1 MRFKN
6 IMMNIKK
13 VIKLLDKIKGQAE
26 KFWHTLDKVFVTKLI
41 ITVFFSTTIGIFLG
55 LFMLQVT
62 GEEQVET
69 MTEDNIVKKP
79 TALENI
85 SFYIVQAGLFEE
97 KSNAEATRDKHEG
110 AYIWEE
116 DGKYYLFIDVS
127 FKKETLEKKYQNN
140 DTVFLKEW
148 TIDMGEINFSEE
160 EIIYL
165 ESLVVWL
172 ESQLLGTDDAH
183 ALDRLQALTV
193 SKDSMLYDIYKMI
206 QDTDKKAWAKGK
218 ILQLLF
224 AIEKNLQNG

>member
-1 MRFKN
+1 M
-6 IMMNIKK
+6 
-13 VIKLLDKIKGQAE
+13 LDKIVGQAE
-26 KFWHTLDKVFVTKLI
+26 KFWQALDKVFVTKLI

-62 GEEQVET
+62 GEEQVEM

-97 KSNAEATRDKHEG
+97 KSNAETTRDKYEG

-127 FKKETLEKKYQNN
+127 FKKETLEKKYENN

-148 TIDMGEINFSEE
+148 TIKTGEINFSDE
-160 EIIYL
+160 EISYL

-172 ESQLLGTDDAH
+172 ENHLVGTDDVD
-183 ALDRLQALTV
+183 ALARLQALTV
-193 SKDSMLYDIYKMI
+193 SPNSMLYDIYKMI
-206 QDTDKKAWAKGK
+206 QDTDKKAWTKGK
-218 ILQLLF
+218 LLQLLF
-224 AIEKNLQNG
+224 MLEKNLQNG

>member
-1 MRFKN
+1 
-6 IMMNIKK
+6 
-13 VIKLLDKIKGQAE
+13 KIKGQAE

-116 DGKYYLFIDVS
+116 DGKYYRSEEHTSELQSRFDLVCRLL
-127 FKKETLEKKYQNN
+127 LEK
-140 DTVFLKEW
+140 
-148 TIDMGEINFSEE
+148 
-160 EIIYL
+160 
-165 ESLVVWL
+165 
-172 ESQLLGTDDAH
+172 
-183 ALDRLQALTV
+183 
-193 SKDSMLYDIYKMI
+193 
-206 QDTDKKAWAKGK
+206 
-218 ILQLLF
+218 
-224 AIEKNLQNG
+224 

>member
-1 MRFKN
+1 MRSKS

-13 VIKLLDKIKGQAE
+13 VIKLLDKMKEKID
-26 KFWHTLDKVFVTKLI
+26 KFWHALDKVFVTKLI

-79 TALENI
+79 TPLENI

-97 KSNAEATRDKHEG
+97 KSNAESIRDKHEE

-116 DGKYYLFIDVS
+116 DGKYYLFIDIS
-127 FKKETLEKKYQNN
+127 FNKETLEKKYQNN
-140 DTVFLKEW
+140 ETVFIKEW
-148 TIDMGEINFSEE
+148 TINMGEINFSEE
-160 EIIYL
+160 EIMYL
-165 ESLVVWL
+165 ETLVVWL
-172 ESQLLGTDDAH
+172 ENQLLGTDDGH

-193 SKDSMLYDIYKMI
+193 PKDSMLYNSYKMI
-206 QDTDKKAWAKGK
+206 QETEENAWTKGK

-224 AIEKNLQNG
+224 GLEKNLSNR

>member
-1 MRFKN
+1 M
-6 IMMNIKK
+6 
-13 VIKLLDKIKGQAE
+13 LDKIVGQAE
-26 KFWHTLDKVFVTKLI
+26 KFWQALDKVFVTKLI

-85 SFYIVQAGLFEE
+85 SFYIVQAGLYEE
-97 KSNAEATRDKHEG
+97 KSNAETTRDKYEG

-127 FKKETLEKKYQNN
+127 FKKETLEKKYENN

-148 TIDMGEINFSEE
+148 TMKTGEINFSDE
-160 EIIYL
+160 EISYL

-172 ESQLLGTDDAH
+172 ENHLVGTDDVD
-183 ALDRLQALTV
+183 ALARLQALTV
-193 SKDSMLYDIYKMI
+193 SPNSMLYDTYKMI
-206 QDTDKKAWAKGK
+206 QDTDKKAWTKGK
-218 ILQLLF
+218 LLQLLF
-224 AIEKNLQNG
+224 MLEKNLQNG

>member
-1 MRFKN
+1 M
-6 IMMNIKK
+6 
-13 VIKLLDKIKGQAE
+13 DKIVGQAE
-26 KFWHTLDKVFVTKLI
+26 KFWQALDKVFVTKLI

-85 SFYIVQAGLFEE
+85 SFYIVQAGLYEE
-97 KSNAEATRDKHEG
+97 KSNAETTRDKYEG
-110 AYIWEE
+110 AYIWEV

-127 FKKETLEKKYQNN
+127 FKKETLEKKYENN

-148 TIDMGEINFSEE
+148 TMKTGEINFSDE
-160 EIIYL
+160 EISYL

-172 ESQLLGTDDAH
+172 ENHLVGTDDVD
-183 ALDRLQALTV
+183 ALARLQALTV
-193 SKDSMLYDIYKMI
+193 SPNSMLYDIYKMI
-206 QDTDKKAWAKGK
+206 QDTDKKAWTKGK
-218 ILQLLF
+218 LLQLLF
-224 AIEKNLQNG
+224 MLEKNLQNG

>member
-1 MRFKN
+1 M
-6 IMMNIKK
+6 
-13 VIKLLDKIKGQAE
+13 LDKIVGQAE
-26 KFWHTLDKVFVTKLI
+26 KFWQALDKVFVTKLI

-97 KSNAEATRDKHEG
+97 KSNAETTRDKYEG

-127 FKKETLEKKYQNN
+127 FKKETLEKKYENN

-148 TIDMGEINFSEE
+148 TMKTGEINFSDE
-160 EIIYL
+160 EISYL

-172 ESQLLGTDDAH
+172 ENHLVGTDDVD
-183 ALDRLQALTV
+183 ALARLQALTV
-193 SKDSMLYDIYKMI
+193 SPNSMLYDIYKMI
-206 QDTDKKAWAKGK
+206 QDTDKKAWTKGK
-218 ILQLLF
+218 LLQLLF
-224 AIEKNLQNG
+224 MLEKNLQNG

>member
-1 MRFKN
+1 M
-6 IMMNIKK
+6 
-13 VIKLLDKIKGQAE
+13 LDKIVGQAE
-26 KFWHTLDKVFVTKLI
+26 KFWQALDKVFVTKLI

-97 KSNAEATRDKHEG
+97 KSNAETTRDKYEG

-127 FKKETLEKKYQNN
+127 FKKETLEKKYENN

-148 TIDMGEINFSEE
+148 TIKTGEINFSDE
-160 EIIYL
+160 EISYL

-172 ESQLLGTDDAH
+172 ENHLVGTDDVD
-183 ALDRLQALTV
+183 ALARLQALTV
-193 SKDSMLYDIYKMI
+193 SPNSMLYDIYKMI
-206 QDTDKKAWAKGK
+206 QDTDKKAWTKGK
-218 ILQLLF
+218 LLQLLF
-224 AIEKNLQNG
+224 MLEKNLQNG

>member
-1 MRFKN
+1 M
-6 IMMNIKK
+6 
-13 VIKLLDKIKGQAE
+13 DKIVGQAE
-26 KFWHTLDKVFVTKLI
+26 KFWQALDKVFVTKLI

-97 KSNAEATRDKHEG
+97 KSNAETTRDKYEG

-127 FKKETLEKKYQNN
+127 FKKETLEKKYENN

-148 TIDMGEINFSEE
+148 TIKTGEINFSDE
-160 EIIYL
+160 EISYL

-172 ESQLLGTDDAH
+172 ENHLVGTDDVD
-183 ALDRLQALTV
+183 ALARLQALTV
-193 SKDSMLYDIYKMI
+193 SPNSMLYDIYKMI
-206 QDTDKKAWAKGK
+206 QDTDKKAWTKGK
-218 ILQLLF
+218 LLQLLF
-224 AIEKNLQNG
+224 MLEKNLQNG

>member
-1 MRFKN
+1 M
-6 IMMNIKK
+6 
-13 VIKLLDKIKGQAE
+13 LDKIVGQAE
-26 KFWHTLDKVFVTKLI
+26 KFWQALDKVFVTKLI

-97 KSNAEATRDKHEG
+97 KSNAETTRDKYEG

-127 FKKETLEKKYQNN
+127 FKKETLEKKYENN

-148 TIDMGEINFSEE
+148 TMKTGEINFSDE
-160 EIIYL
+160 EISYL

-172 ESQLLGTDDAH
+172 ENHLVGTDDVD
-183 ALDRLQALTV
+183 ALARLQALTV
-193 SKDSMLYDIYKMI
+193 SPNSMLYDTYKMI
-206 QDTDKKAWAKGK
+206 QDTDKKAWTKGK
-218 ILQLLF
+218 LLQLLF
-224 AIEKNLQNG
+224 MLEKNLQNG